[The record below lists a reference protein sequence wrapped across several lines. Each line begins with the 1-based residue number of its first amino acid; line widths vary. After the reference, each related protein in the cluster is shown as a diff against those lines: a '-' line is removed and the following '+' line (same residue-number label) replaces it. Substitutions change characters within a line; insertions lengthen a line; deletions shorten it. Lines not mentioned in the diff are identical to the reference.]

1 MNISINEQTGL
12 VHLTHR
18 IFSADDDPLVRSL
31 IEEMLKEDYEITAFE
46 SGKILVEYLNTHED
60 RPDLYILDINM
71 PGLNGIETARQIRK
85 TDASTPI
92 MALSAD
98 LNDTVYR
105 GLFEQGFYEAMSKP
119 FSHEVLM
126 GKVRNAL
133 ENAVIPNYK
142 RMIDL
147 FAGAI
152 AYMGDARDST
162 TQYHTL
168 RIGEIC
174 YLLAE
179 ELGLGKQ
186 ISGNLRIA
194 SRLHDIGKIRIRD
207 DVLQKPAKLTNS
219 EFDHIK
225 THTTEGAAI
234 LENFS
239 LGKPLQLLTT
249 ASIIA
254 LLHHE
259 KLDGSGYP
267 YGKKDGEI
275 PEYVKIVTVVD
286 IFDASTM
293 ERPYH
298 PPRPF
303 ETGVKILEEEV
314 ANGKI
319 DGDVVSAFIRREADI
334 SEIRHIYN

>member
-1 MNISINEQTGL
+1 MNIHINEKTGL

-31 IEEMLKEDYEITAFE
+31 IEEMLSDEYEVTSFE
-46 SGKILVEYLNTHED
+46 SGEALLEHMEANHNK
-60 RPDLYILDINM
+60 PDLYILDINM
-71 PGLNGIETARQIRK
+71 PEIDGIETARRIRK
-85 TDASTPI
+85 ADPNTPI

-98 LNDTVYR
+98 LNDSVYR

-119 FSHEVLM
+119 FSYEVLM

-133 ENAVIPNYK
+133 DNAIIPNYK
-142 RMIDL
+142 KIIDL

-179 ELGLGKQ
+179 ELGLGNQ
-186 ISGNLRIA
+186 ISANLRIA

-207 DVLQKPAKLTNS
+207 DVLQKPAKLTSN

-234 LENFS
+234 LESFS
-239 LGKPLQLLTT
+239 FDKSLELLNT
-249 ASIIA
+249 AARIA

-267 YGKKDGEI
+267 YGLKNSEI

-303 ETGVKILEEEV
+303 DSGIKILREEV
-314 ANGKI
+314 EQGKI
-319 DGDVVSAFIRREADI
+319 DGDVVESFIRREPDI
-334 SEIRHIYN
+334 QEIRRIYA